1 MDSQA
6 VLVDDIV
13 ATLSARGWMPSE
25 ASEDPSAGNPHAAL
39 VDDIV
44 ASLSTTAALNDI
56 LYGII
61 RGVVPAAALAA
72 CASD

>member
-1 MDSQA
+1 VDSQA
-6 VLVDDIV
+6 VLVDD
-13 ATLSARGWMPSE
+13 MPSE

-56 LYGII
+56 LYGIV

-72 CASD
+72 CTAQQTDSASD